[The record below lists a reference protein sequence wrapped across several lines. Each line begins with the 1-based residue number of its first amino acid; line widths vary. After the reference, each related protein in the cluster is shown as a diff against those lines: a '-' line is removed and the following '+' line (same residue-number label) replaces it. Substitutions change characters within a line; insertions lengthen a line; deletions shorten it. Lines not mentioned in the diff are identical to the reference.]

1 MTIKKIRYELQ
12 NGMTLITV
20 SIDELDAETIDNL
33 DENLVSICEGD
44 SRSAVDDVKISL
56 CNLFQTK
63 NKNFAI
69 GAVAELF
76 IHLIVRG
83 EGFKQECL
91 FRNLEE
97 KSIKKGFDGVYT
109 LNAKETWLMESKAGE
124 GVDCVSKVF
133 EANRDL
139 TSKING
145 NSSNN
150 AWRNAFYH
158 ASLIDVGTDKD
169 VRESIRKLSCDYE
182 KSIYHSISEF
192 NIIPC
197 GTDFNEI
204 IDIESEWKERIIKD
218 KGKFLGRNV
227 MIICIKSCVLNEFLG
242 YLGVT
247 LNEE

>member
-1 MTIKKIRYELQ
+1 MTIKKIRHELQ
-12 NGMTLITV
+12 SGMTLMTV
-20 SIDELDAETIDNL
+20 SIDKLDDDTISDIN
-33 DENLVSICEGD
+33 ENLVSICEGD
-44 SRSAVDDVKISL
+44 SQSSLDDAKISL
-56 CNLFQTK
+56 RNLFRTK
-63 NKNFAI
+63 GKKFAI
-69 GAVAELF
+69 GAVAEFF
-76 IHLIVRG
+76 IHLIVRS

-109 LNAKETWLMESKAGE
+109 LKTKETWLMESKAGE
-124 GVDCVSKVF
+124 KVDCVSKVF

-158 ASLIDVGTDKD
+158 ANLIDVGTDKD

-182 KSIYHSISEF
+182 RSIFHPMSEF

-197 GTDFNEI
+197 GTDFNEVV
-204 IDIESEWKERIIKD
+204 DAKNEWKDRLTRDE
-218 KGKFLGRNV
+218 GKFLARNV
-227 MIICIKSCVLNEFLG
+227 MIICIKSNVFKEFLN
-242 YLGVT
+242 YLGVVFK
-247 LNEE
+247 